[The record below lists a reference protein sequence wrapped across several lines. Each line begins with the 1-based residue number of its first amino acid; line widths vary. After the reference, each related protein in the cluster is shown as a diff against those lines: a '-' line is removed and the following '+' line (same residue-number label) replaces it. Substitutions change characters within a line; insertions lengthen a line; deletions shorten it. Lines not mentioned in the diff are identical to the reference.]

1 MLHAM
6 NTRRVVVI
14 GAGQAGFQV
23 CASLRENGFDGSV
36 ALIGNESSLPYER
49 PPLSK
54 DFLAGNS
61 ARETLLFRPGS
72 YYSDNNI
79 EVFLDEP
86 VTELDRSS
94 QKVRFGS
101 GRSIQ
106 YDSLVLAQGAR
117 NRSLPVPGSWAADA
131 LSLRTL
137 DDAERLKS
145 RAAKAERVV
154 VIGAGFVGLEVAA
167 TLAKNKVAVEILD
180 VMPRVMS
187 RSISGPISD
196 YFQNAHLGWG
206 SKLHCS
212 ASVNRI
218 DPLSTARYLV
228 HASDGSQIETDLIVV
243 GIGVVPNVELAFKAG
258 LRIDNGIVVDP
269 SLRTADDTIFAIGD
283 CATFPADGGAVR
295 LESVQNA
302 VDQARY
308 VAGQIMGA
316 TERYS
321 SVPWFWSEQNGLKL
335 QIAGITKGHTH
346 FAMRGSPEQGQFS
359 VFCFDGPRLLGIES
373 VNRPADH
380 IIGRRLLDKSIRV
393 TPQQA
398 GDTSLDLRTLLN
410 QSAGRQA
417 SVA

>member
-1 MLHAM
+1 M

-23 CASLRENGFDGSV
+23 CASLRENSFDGSIV
-36 ALIGNESSLPYER
+36 LIGDESSLPYER

-54 DFLAGNS
+54 AYLAGS
-61 ARETLLFRPGS
+61 IAPDALLFRPAAF
-72 YYSDNNI
+72 YADNAI
-79 EVFLDEP
+79 DVIIGDP
-86 VTELDRSS
+86 VSEIDRAA
-94 QKVRFGS
+94 QTVRLAA
-101 GRSIQ
+101 GRSIE
-106 YDSLVLAQGAR
+106 YDQLVLAQGAR
-117 NRSLPVPGSWAADA
+117 NRSLPVPGPWAVDA

-137 DDAERLKS
+137 DDAERLKK
-145 RAAKAERVV
+145 RAVGAGKVV

-196 YFQNAHLGWG
+196 FFQRAHIDWG
-206 SKLHCS
+206 SKLHCG
-212 ASVNRI
+212 AAVHRI
-218 DPLSTARYLV
+218 DTLTGGRYLV
-228 HASDGSQIETDLIVV
+228 HASDGSQIEADLIVV
-243 GIGVVPNVELAFKAG
+243 GIGVVPNVELAFEAG
-258 LRIDNGIVVDP
+258 LRIDNGIVVDA
-269 SLRTADDTIFAIGD
+269 SLRTSDETIFAIGD
-283 CATFPADGGAVR
+283 CATFPTGDGAVR

-316 TERYS
+316 TGRYS

-346 FAMRGSPEQGQFS
+346 IAMRGSPDQGQFS
-359 VFCFDGPRLLGIES
+359 VFCFDGSRLLGIES

-380 IIGRRLLDKSIRV
+380 IIGRRLLDKSVRV

-398 GDTSLDLRTLLN
+398 GDTSFDLRTLLN
-410 QSAGRQA
+410 QGVGLQA

>member
-1 MLHAM
+1 M

-14 GAGQAGFQV
+14 GAGQAGFQI
-23 CASLRENGFDGSV
+23 CASLREKGFDGSIV
-36 ALIGNESSLPYER
+36 LIGDETLPPYER

-54 DFLAGNS
+54 DFLAGNV
-61 ARETLLFRPGS
+61 AQDALLFRPIAF
-72 YYSDNNI
+72 YADNAI
-79 EVFLDEP
+79 DVILGEP
-86 VTELDRSS
+86 VTEIDRTTQS
-94 QKVRFGS
+94 VRLGA
-101 GRSIQ
+101 GRSIG
-106 YDSLVLAQGAR
+106 YDCLVLAQGAR

-137 DDAERLKS
+137 GDAERLKW

-167 TLAKNKVAVEILD
+167 TLAKNRVAVEILD

-187 RSISGPISD
+187 RAISGPISD
-196 YFQNAHLGWG
+196 FFQRAHLEWG

-212 ASVNRI
+212 AAVHRI
-218 DPLSTARYLV
+218 DPLSAGRYLV
-228 HASDGSQIETDLIVV
+228 HASDGSQIESDLIVV
-243 GIGVVPNVELAFKAG
+243 GIGVVPNVELAFEAG
-258 LRIDNGIVVDP
+258 LHIHNGIVVDS
-269 SLRTADDTIFAIGD
+269 SLRTTDETIFAIGD
-283 CATFPADGGAVR
+283 CATFQTADGAVR

-346 FAMRGSPEQGQFS
+346 IAVRGSPDQGQFS

-380 IIGRRLLDKSIRV
+380 IIGRRLLDKAARV

-398 GDTSLDLRTLLN
+398 GDTSFDLQTLFS
-410 QSAGRQA
+410 QSAGLQA